1 MAGSVRRRILAAI
14 VLVALAATTV
24 LTVPLAIVTGRR
36 EQEQSRRELE
46 NIADRAASML
56 PSPLVHAD
64 VPIDVPAVEA
74 NIDVGVYLPDGTLVA
89 GAGPGRPDPV
99 TAGARFEPSDGYV
112 GDMTVHAEPVVVDG
126 QEVAVVRVAEPTA
139 EAASSLRG
147 ALAILLAIDVAAVG
161 AAAAIGW
168 FVAARLAK
176 PVGAIRDNAVRLGL
190 GDFSIDPARSGVG
203 ELDDTADALAE
214 TARRVE
220 GMLAR
225 ERAFSA
231 NASHQLRTPL
241 AALRLTVETEMFAPR
256 DDHAVVLAEVVNELD
271 RLEATVATLLDAAR
285 GRPSPGQPFEPRF
298 GADLV
303 RRWSGPLAARHRI
316 LRVTEPQTIALAVS
330 QPAVDQ
336 IATVLID
343 NAVLHGEGTI
353 EVNIAV
359 TDDNLSL
366 TVADEGTIRGDLGT
380 LFERHDPAAS
390 GTGVGLHLAR
400 TLAEAEGGRLVL
412 SNRRPT
418 TFRLILP
425 GRDAPPAPGDHRPA
439 GSDDPSSPLRPPR
452 HRRVGTAR

>member
-1 MAGSVRRRILAAI
+1 MRRRILIAI

-24 LTVPLAIVTGRR
+24 LTVPLAIVTGHR
-36 EQEQSRRELE
+36 EQEQSRRKLE

-56 PSPLVHAD
+56 PSPLARAD

-74 NIDVGVYLPDGTLVA
+74 NIDVGVYVPDGTLVA
-89 GAGPGRPDPV
+89 GAGPDRPDAV
-99 TAGARFEPSDGYV
+99 TAGAGFESSDGYV
-112 GDMTVHAEPVVVDG
+112 GDTTIHAEPVVMNG
-126 QEVAVVRVAEPTA
+126 QVVAVVRVAEPTA

-147 ALAILLAIDVAAVG
+147 ALAILLAVDGAAVG

-176 PVGAIRDNAVRLGL
+176 PVTAIRDDAVRLGL
-190 GDFSIDPARSGVG
+190 GDFSIDPKPSGVG

-256 DDHAVVLAEVVNELD
+256 DDHAVVLTEVVDELD
-271 RLEATVATLLDAAR
+271 RLEATVTMLLDAAR
-285 GRPSPGQPFEPRF
+285 GRPSPGQPFDPRF

-303 RRWSGPLAARHRI
+303 RRWSGPLAARQRT
-316 LRVTEPQTIALAVS
+316 LRVIEPRVTALAVS

-343 NAVLHGEGTI
+343 NAIQHGVGTI

-359 TDDNLSL
+359 AGDNLSL

-412 SNRRPT
+412 SNSRPT
-418 TFRLILP
+418 TFRLVLP
-425 GRDAPPAPGDHRPA
+425 GRDAPLSPSDHRSV
-439 GSDDPSSPLRPPR
+439 GSDETGSLPGSPR
-452 HRRVGTAR
+452 HRRVGATR